1 MYFSFCS
8 FFSFYLLLAV
18 LDLCCCL
25 GFTLLVVSR
34 GYSLVAA
41 CGLFIAAAPLVAEH
55 GHMGFSSCGSWALEH
70 RLNSCGT

>member
-25 GFTLLVVSR
+25 GFTLLVVSG
-34 GYSLVAA
+34 GYALVAA
-41 CGLFIAAAPLVAEH
+41 CGLFIAAASLVAEH
-55 GHMGFSSCGSWALEH
+55 GLWASVVVAPGH
-70 RLNSCGT
+70 